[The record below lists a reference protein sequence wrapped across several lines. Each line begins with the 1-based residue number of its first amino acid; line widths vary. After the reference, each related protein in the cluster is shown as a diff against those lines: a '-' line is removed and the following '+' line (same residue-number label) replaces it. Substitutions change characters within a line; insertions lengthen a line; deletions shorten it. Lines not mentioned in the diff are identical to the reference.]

1 MPHKVDAKHGLDASP
16 LIPGLK
22 ATKVDIRVLEQVVL
36 LGIEIAREGREGRRI
51 GTIMTLGDA
60 QSVLKHSH
68 CLILD
73 PLLGHAD
80 KVKHIS
86 SSGLRETVKE
96 LAQLD
101 GAFVI
106 SDEGV
111 VLSACRFIDTSH
123 AGVKVPLGLGTRHM
137 AGASISKRTGCVAV
151 VVSKSSW
158 VRVFE
163 AGEIVSE
170 IIPDIWLISK
180 FGTRIMGRYSE
191 ATSKD
196 LRIFSKDS

>member
-1 MPHKVDAKHGLDASP
+1 MQHKMEGEHGRDASP
-16 LIPGLK
+16 FIPGLK

-51 GTIMTLGDA
+51 GTIMTVGDA
-60 QSVLKHSH
+60 RNVLKHSH
-68 CLILD
+68 GLILD

-80 KVKHIS
+80 EVKHIS
-86 SSGLRETVKE
+86 NSGLRETIKA

-106 SDEGV
+106 SDTGV
-111 VLSACRFIDTSH
+111 FLSACRFIDTSH
-123 AGVKVPLGLGTRHM
+123 DGVKVPLGLGTRHM

-158 VRVFE
+158 VRIFE

-180 FGTRIMGRYSE
+180 FGTHIMGRYSE
-191 ATSKD
+191 AISKD
-196 LRIFSKDS
+196 LRIFSKEC